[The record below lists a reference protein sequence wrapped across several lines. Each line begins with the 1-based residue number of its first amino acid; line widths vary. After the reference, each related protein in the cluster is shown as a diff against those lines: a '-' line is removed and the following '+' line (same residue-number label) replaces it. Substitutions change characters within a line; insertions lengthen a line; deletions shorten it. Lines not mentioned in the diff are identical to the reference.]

1 MEERMSKKRPLTKK
15 QRRKRKIILFVV
27 EIIVLLI
34 LIAVLVVAM
43 KMGKINRQEIK
54 ETDIRKNEVDKT
66 TTEAMEKYTT
76 FALFGLDNRTN
87 GTYDS
92 GNADTIMVVSIDNK
106 TKEVKIASV
115 YRDTYMKINDK
126 SFSKINA
133 AYAQGGPKEMI
144 QALDQN
150 LDLHITDYV
159 AVDWYALAKAVD
171 LLGGVKIEVT
181 SGEAKLINQYV
192 REAEIHTGLKTHNGR
207 VAQGL
212 NNLDGI
218 QALSY
223 ARIRAIGSDFQRTER
238 QRTVVNA
245 MLAKA
250 KTADVGT
257 LLAMLDEISEK
268 ISTSMSYGEMASLAK
283 DVMSYS
289 IGETTGFPYYHK
301 GQTVGR
307 CGDCLVPA
315 DLLNNVSKLHGFLFQ
330 NESYVPSSQLK
341 TISDYVIRQTGV
353 KYTPPTTPTNGN

>member
-1 MEERMSKKRPLTKK
+1 MSKKRPLTRK
-15 QRRKRKIILFVV
+15 QRRKRKIILFAF

-43 KMGKINRQEIK
+43 KMGKINRQDINEKEIK
-54 ETDIRKNEVDKT
+54 KNDVDKT
-66 TTEAMEKYTT
+66 TTKAMEKYTT

-92 GNADTIMVVSIDNK
+92 GNADSIMVVSIDNK

-115 YRDTYMKINDK
+115 YRDSFMKIDND
-126 SFSKINA
+126 SYSKINA
-133 AYAQGGPKEMI
+133 AYAQGGAKQML
-144 QALDQN
+144 QALDRN

-171 LLGGVKIEVT
+171 LLGGIKVEVT
-181 SGEAKLINQYV
+181 AGEANLINQYIY
-192 REAEIHTGLKTHNGR
+192 EAEKTTKIKSHNGKV
-207 VAQGL
+207 VAGM
-212 NNLDGI
+212 NTLDGI

-223 ARIRAIGSDFQRTER
+223 ARIRHIGNDFQRTER

-245 MLAKA
+245 MLVKA
-250 KTADVGT
+250 KSAGVGT
-257 LLAMLDEISEK
+257 LLSIIDEIMEK

-301 GQTVGR
+301 GMTVGR
-307 CGDCLVPA
+307 NGDCLVPA
-315 DLLNNVSKLHGFLFQ
+315 DLLNNVSKLHGFLFE
-330 NESYVPSSQLK
+330 NESYIPSSQLK
-341 TISDYVIRQTGV
+341 TINDYIIRQTGV
-353 KYTPPTTPTNGN
+353 KYVPPTKDDDGN

>member
-1 MEERMSKKRPLTKK
+1 MSKKRPLTRK

-34 LIAVLVVAM
+34 LIAVLIVAM
-43 KMGKINRQEIK
+43 KMGKINRQDINENEIK
-54 ETDIRKNEVDKT
+54 KNKVDKST
-66 TTEAMEKYTT
+66 TKAMEKYTT
-76 FALFGLDNRTN
+76 FALFGLDNREN

-115 YRDTYMKINDK
+115 YRDSYMKIDDD
-126 SFSKINA
+126 SYSKINA

-144 QALDQN
+144 RALDQN

-171 LLGGVKIEVT
+171 LLGGIKVDVT
-181 SGEAKLINQYV
+181 AAEARLVNKYV
-192 REAEIHTGLKTHNGR
+192 YEAEYHTKLKSHNGK
-207 VAQGL
+207 VVEGV
-212 NNLDGI
+212 NTLDGI

-245 MLAKA
+245 MLTKA
-250 KTADVGT
+250 KTAGVGT
-257 LLAMLDEISEK
+257 LLSILDEIMGK

-301 GQTVGR
+301 GMSVGR
-307 CGDCLVPA
+307 NGDCLVPA
-315 DLLNNVSKLHGFLFQ
+315 DLLNNVSKLHGFLFM

-341 TISDYVIRQTGV
+341 TINDYIIRQTGV
-353 KYTPPTTPTNGN
+353 KYTPPTTDNDGN